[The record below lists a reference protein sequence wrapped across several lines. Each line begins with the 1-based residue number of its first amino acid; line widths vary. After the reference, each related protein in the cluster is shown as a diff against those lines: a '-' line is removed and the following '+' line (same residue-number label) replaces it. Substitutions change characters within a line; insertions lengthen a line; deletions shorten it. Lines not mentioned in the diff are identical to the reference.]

1 MADILEVG
9 KAPKW
14 IKRCGACG
22 SLIAYTKKDV
32 MAIGYID
39 YISCPVCDQD
49 VTINSTLDQ
58 SYEDYLED
66 GEW

>member
-9 KAPKW
+9 KMPKW
-14 IKRCGACG
+14 VKRCNTCG

-32 MAIGYID
+32 NGIGR
-39 YISCPVCDQD
+39 ISCPVCDQD
-49 VTINSTLDQ
+49 IMVNSTLDQ